1 MMNFLRYIT
10 FDKSSI
16 PKDFLLPLEQKLI
29 FFNDQRQRQL
39 KDDRDKILLLTNFL
53 FIKVMAGK
61 LFFKPYKITRFFET
75 EVGNLDHPLIFKE
88 NCLGLGYTLIAL
100 ITDMIYVLYKTELER
115 IEGHTITSSK
125 DIARV
130 KQCMFQDLMPI
141 SDDYVM
147 YKDFSNVSNRS
158 EWTKLI
164 EKIKTMVD
172 KTMDAIKQHK
182 YLTDAGMQRR
192 AREDLQEIIKLKTK
206 QYNSIR
212 KEVARNRQERLIRE
226 DGDDDSTDSDDS
238 DNAAKRKLKRKKA

>member
-1 MMNFLRYIT
+1 
-10 FDKSSI
+10 
-16 PKDFLLPLEQKLI
+16 
-29 FFNDQRQRQL
+29 
-39 KDDRDKILLLTNFL
+39 
-53 FIKVMAGK
+53 MAGK

-75 EVGNLDHPLIFKE
+75 DVGNLDYSLVFKE

-100 ITDMIYVLYKTELER
+100 ITDLIYVLYKTELER

-130 KQCMFQDLMPI
+130 KQSMFQDLMPI

-164 EKIKTMVD
+164 EKIKTMVQ

-182 YLTDAGMQRR
+182 YLTDAGM
-192 AREDLQEIIKLKTK
+192 
-206 QYNSIR
+206 
-212 KEVARNRQERLIRE
+212 
-226 DGDDDSTDSDDS
+226 
-238 DNAAKRKLKRKKA
+238 